1 MFEIGQYVVY
11 GNKGVCQIKDV
22 GPIDMVGLSDDRTYY
37 SLSQIFLKGSMI
49 FTPVDNENS
58 HIRPI
63 LSQKE
68 AKALVK
74 EIKEMKPE
82 WVKDDKVRDRMYTE
96 ILRKADAKELSK
108 MIIALYHRK
117 EERIASG
124 KKATSTDERFFHAA
138 EDILYGELS
147 IALGME
153 EDDVKNYIEEC
164 VK

>member
-1 MFEIGQYVVY
+1 MKMKMQNFVE
-11 GNKGVCQIKDV
+11 
-22 GPIDMVGLSDDRTYY
+22 GLAE
-37 SLSQIFLKGSMI
+37 FVKLK
-49 FTPVDNENS
+49 
-58 HIRPI
+58 
-63 LSQKE
+63 
-68 AKALVK
+68 
-74 EIKEMKPE
+74 IKEMKPE

-153 EDDVKNYIEEC
+153 KDDVKNYIEEC